1 MTIAFLGCGNMA
13 QALIRG
19 ILAKGL
25 SSPDNIVVAD
35 IDRPKRDAFALTYG
49 LRTAD
54 SNRQA
59 VQSAGAV
66 VLCVKPQQI
75 AGLFSEIKGTPK
87 PDTLIL
93 SIVAGLPISKITAG
107 IGDYPI
113 IRAMPNT
120 PALIG
125 AGATGIY
132 SGKAPKTAV
141 EMAKSVFSAVG
152 CCIEV
157 DQEDQIDAVTAV
169 SGSGPAYFFL
179 LMEHMIRAAQQL
191 GLTEDAA
198 RQLVLQTAKGAALLA
213 ESSAPDGQTPAI
225 LRQKVT
231 SPGGTTAAAIK
242 VFEDRGFP
250 DIVTQALTAAR
261 DRGRELS
268 RLP

>member
-1 MTIAFLGCGNMA
+1 MRIAFLGCGNMA

-25 SSPDNIVVAD
+25 FTPDNIIVAD
-35 IDRPKRDAFALTYG
+35 IDRPKRDAFARANG

-93 SIVAGLPISKITAG
+93 SIVAGLPISKIAAG

-132 SGKAPKTAV
+132 TGKAPKTLV

-157 DQEDQIDAVTAV
+157 AQEDLIDAVTAV

-179 LMEHMIRAAQQL
+179 LMEQMIVAAQKL
-191 GLTEDAA
+191 GLTEDTA

-213 ESSAPDGQTPAI
+213 ESSAPEGQTPAI

-250 DIVTQALTAAR
+250 EIVTQALAAAR

-268 RLP
+268 RL